1 MTVQNEETVL
11 EDVQP
16 VIDENIANTV
26 HEIFSAVLELNPL
39 QTLFEDLAKRLI
51 DDLAANSLLDYNLEL
66 KEDQKKQ
73 LTSAC
78 RNKGHEVVSLY
89 LSNLN
94 VDERTKKVY
103 GVCREK
109 TTEIVDAILSSI
121 GREINRG
128 ALINAW
134 AVQANSKNP
143 KYDEILLRK
152 TKSAGDITVPTS
164 VVMISTNCVEIIKAS
179 CQEAKKEDA
188 GEESEPGEDT
198 EETAE
203 KNQQEKGGEKSNE
216 SPGRLSRAS
225 DFQTS
230 FSTY

>member
-1 MTVQNEETVL
+1 MTVQNEKTAL

-16 VIDENIANTV
+16 LIYENIVNTV

-39 QTLFEDLAKRLI
+39 QDLFEDLAKRLI

-66 KEDQKKQ
+66 NEDQKKQ

-78 RNKGHEVVSLY
+78 RDKGHDVVSLY

-94 VDERTKKVY
+94 VDDRTKEVY

-121 GREINRG
+121 GKEINRG
-128 ALINAW
+128 AIINAQ
-134 AVQANSKNP
+134 AVQSNAKNE

-152 TKSAGDITVPTS
+152 SKHSGDITIPTYCLL
-164 VVMISTNCVEIIKAS
+164 ISTDCVEVIKKS
-179 CQEAKKEDA
+179 CQETKQA
-188 GEESEPGEDT
+188 EPDDGEDSQD
-198 EETAE
+198 EPE
-203 KNQQEKGGEKSNE
+203 QEKAVADKPSKPRKGKK
-216 SPGRLSRAS
+216 
-225 DFQTS
+225 
-230 FSTY
+230 

>member
-1 MTVQNEETVL
+1 MIVQNEKTAL

-16 VIDENIANTV
+16 VIDQNIVHTV
-26 HEIFSAVLELNPL
+26 HEIFSALLELNPL
-39 QTLFEDLAKRLI
+39 QDLFEDLAKRLI

-73 LTSAC
+73 LTHAYV
-78 RNKGHEVVSLY
+78 NKGHEVVSLY

-94 VDERTKKVY
+94 GDERTKEVY

-128 ALINAW
+128 ALINAQ
-134 AVQANSKNP
+134 AVQSNAKNE

-152 TKSAGDITVPTS
+152 SKHSRDITIPTYCLL
-164 VVMISTNCVEIIKAS
+164 ISTNCVEVIKKS
-179 CQEAKKEDA
+179 CQEVKE
-188 GEESEPGEDT
+188 T
-198 EETAE
+198 EEQDGASNLRNQPKRE
-203 KNQQEKGGEKSNE
+203 KLRRTGRPSQESVRNDTL
-216 SPGRLSRAS
+216 GRW
-225 DFQTS
+225 
-230 FSTY
+230 